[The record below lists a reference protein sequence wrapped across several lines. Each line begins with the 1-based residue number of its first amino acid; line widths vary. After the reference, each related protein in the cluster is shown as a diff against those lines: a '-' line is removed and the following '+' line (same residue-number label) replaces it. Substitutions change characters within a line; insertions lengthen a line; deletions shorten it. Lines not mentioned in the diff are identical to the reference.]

1 MLKVGGENVAASEI
15 ERVIA
20 LVPGVLE
27 VAVVAKRHPMLDEVP
42 VAFLRCTPTDET
54 GRAALKQA
62 VEAACATELAGFK
75 RPRELYIVEELP
87 RSTLE
92 KINKAALRAML
103 KAAD

>member
-1 MLKVGGENVAASEI
+1 
-15 ERVIA
+15 
-20 LVPGVLE
+20 
-27 VAVVAKRHPMLDEVP
+27 MLDEVP
-42 VAFLRCTPTDET
+42 VAFLRCTPTDEA

-75 RPRELYIVEELP
+75 RPRELHIVEELP